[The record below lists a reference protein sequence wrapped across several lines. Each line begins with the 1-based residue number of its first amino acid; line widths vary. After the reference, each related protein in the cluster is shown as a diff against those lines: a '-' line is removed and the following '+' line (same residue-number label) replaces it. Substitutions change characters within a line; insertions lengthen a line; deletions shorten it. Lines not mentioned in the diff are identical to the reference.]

1 MSVAHRG
8 LEGTGERVRALAR
21 TGRGQGH
28 GRRWPPERRHG
39 TGKGKQ
45 GRGRCSGDQ
54 RRGEAARATAGAA
67 GAREAQRQQRLQGQ
81 MRALGVAS
89 AGATGRARADVRVAT
104 VTAH

>member
-1 MSVAHRG
+1 MG
-8 LEGTGERVRALAR
+8 EGS
-21 TGRGQGH
+21 GR
-28 GRRWPPERRHG
+28 PPERG
-39 TGKGKQ
+39 TCEAVASDGHWG
-45 GRGRCSGDQ
+45 GGAAPARGSRGEARCSGGR

-89 AGATGRARADVRVAT
+89 AGATGRARANVRVAT